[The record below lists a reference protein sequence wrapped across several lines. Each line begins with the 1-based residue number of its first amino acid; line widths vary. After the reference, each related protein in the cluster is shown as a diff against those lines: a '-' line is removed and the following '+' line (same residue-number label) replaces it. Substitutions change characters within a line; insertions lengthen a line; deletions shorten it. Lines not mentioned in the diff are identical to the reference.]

1 MTEHARTLDALLDR
15 FDAVRHAAPKAYRW
29 AHQHDGGEHP
39 FHLVFSSLIH
49 GNEVGS
55 VEGLVRVVED
65 LASGRIR
72 YGGRATLFLG
82 NPEAGR
88 ANVRFLDAD
97 LNRVFVPDLAG
108 SAHEIRRAL
117 ELMPVLDEA
126 DVYLDF
132 HQTLKAAR
140 QPFYIFPW
148 GEQAWHWV
156 RALGGAQV
164 WVTRN
169 PGQAF
174 SSGVMCA
181 DEYVRERGRPGIT
194 IELGEKGWSSEAAET
209 TYRMITEAL
218 AIADD
223 MAAGRRTVADAAA
236 EKPDVHFYDTIHRE
250 QFSDPAMTL
259 KPGIGNFEPVSE
271 GAVLSAPGTPEIRA
285 HHEGAVLFP
294 KYPPRDADGGALDPR
309 PREIFRI
316 VAELD
321 RHPLELWGGQ
331 RD

>member
-1 MTEHARTLDALLDR
+1 MTEHARILDGLLDR
-15 FDAVRHAAPKAYRW
+15 FDAVRHGGEHTFRW
-29 AHQHDGGEHP
+29 AHAHDGGEHP

-55 VEGLVRVVED
+55 VEGLVRAVED
-65 LASGRIR
+65 LQSGRLP

-97 LNRVFVPDLAG
+97 LNRVFVQDLQG
-108 SAHEIRRAL
+108 HAHEIRRAL
-117 ELMPVLDEA
+117 ELMPILDEA

-148 GEQAWHWV
+148 SEQAWHWV
-156 RALGGAQV
+156 RALAGARV

-181 DEYVRERGRPGIT
+181 DEFVRERGQPGIT
-194 IELGEKGWSSEAAET
+194 IELGEKGWSAEAADT
-209 TYRMITEAL
+209 TYRMIADAL
-218 AIADD
+218 RFADD
-223 MAAGRRTVADAAA
+223 MAAGRKTIAEAAA
-236 EKPDVHFYDTIHRE
+236 EQPDVHFYDTIYR
-250 QFSDPAMTL
+250 QSFADPAMTL
-259 KPGIGNFEPVSE
+259 MPGIGNFEPVSE
-271 GAVLSAPGTPEIRA
+271 GAVLNAPGTPDLKA
-285 HHEGAVLFP
+285 PHAGVVLFP
-294 KYPPRDADGGALDPR
+294 KYPPRDEDGAALDPR
-309 PREIFRI
+309 PKEIYRI
-316 VAELD
+316 CAELEM
-321 RHPLELWGGQ
+321 HPLDLWGTGQ
-331 RD
+331 A